1 MIGMPKVMNK
11 DIIDRIA
18 QYAAKG
24 YSKAGTARELGLDRT
39 TVRKYWPREQKPK
52 EEKAKQP
59 TPQLSLEEDFDLR
72 TKKKETELELESLQI
87 KLEDTDGETQ
97 DLEARREV
105 ALEQI
110 KVLGEKLDEAESG
123 TDVDKVQELAAKVKD
138 EVTALLEHIEPL
150 RKQREEQQERER
162 QEREK
167 EVKKKREEDIRRR
180 DKLEHALR
188 ALSLSRFAWIFPC
201 SRGQA
206 EKIVNRFVWK
216 VGNVDDPII
225 SSLHMVNKQ
234 LGIAEELKWE
244 DSTSEL
250 KPLISECVN
259 LLDGNADEK
268 QRIIIVMHA
277 RKERI
282 LIPSDEDMRKKFI
295 DLLSAETNEKFTELV
310 LKFNAALGRL
320 ADERFIEKDELLG
333 KETPEPVAG

>member
-1 MIGMPKVMNK
+1 MPKVINE
-11 DIIDRIA
+11 DIVGKIA
-18 QYAAKG
+18 EYAAKD
-24 YSKAGTARELGLDRT
+24 YSISAIARELGLDRT
-39 TVRKYWPREQKPK
+39 TVRKYWPKK
-52 EEKAKQP
+52 ENPEEETARQP

-72 TKKKETELELESLQI
+72 TKRKETELKLESLRI
-87 KLEDTDGETQ
+87 KLEDTDGETE

-110 KVLGEKLDEAESG
+110 RVLGEKLDEAESG

-138 EVTALLEHIEPL
+138 EVTALLEHIKPL
-150 RKQREEQQERER
+150 RKQREKQQERER

-167 EVKKKREEDIRRR
+167 EVKKKREEDIVRSDRIER
-180 DKLEHALR
+180 NLR
-188 ALSLSRFAWIFPC
+188 AVSLSGFAWMFPC

-206 EKIVNRFVWK
+206 EKIVNRFIWK

-259 LLDGNADEK
+259 LLDGNSEEK
-268 QRIIIVMHA
+268 QRIVNIMHA

-282 LIPSDEDMRKKFI
+282 LIPSDEDMRKKFV
-295 DLLSAETNEKFTELV
+295 DLLSAETNEKFV
-310 LKFNAALGRL
+310 KMALKFNAALGHL
-320 ADERFIEKDELLG
+320 ADERFVDTEELLS
-333 KETPEPVAG
+333 KETPEPVVG

>member
-1 MIGMPKVMNK
+1 MPKVITQ
-11 DIIDRIA
+11 DIIDKIA
-18 QYAAKG
+18 EYAGKN
-24 YSKAGTARELGLDRT
+24 YSKSATAKELDLDRT
-39 TVRKYWPREQKPK
+39 TVRKYWPKKQGP
-52 EEKAKQP
+52 EEETVKQP
-59 TPQLSLEEDFDLR
+59 TPKLSLEEDFDLR
-72 TKKKETELELESLQI
+72 TKKKETELELENMQI
-87 KLEDTDGETQ
+87 KVEDMEGETE
-97 DLEARREV
+97 DLEAKRKV
-105 ALEQI
+105 ILEQI
-110 KVLGEKLDEAESG
+110 KVLGEKLGEAESVIE
-123 TDVDKVQELAAKVKD
+123 VDKVHELVAKVKD
-138 EVTALLEHIEPL
+138 DMAALLAENEPL
-150 RKQREEQQERER
+150 RKQREERQKRER

-216 VGNVDDPII
+216 VGNADDPII

-259 LLDGNADEK
+259 LLNGNSEEK
-268 QRIIIVMHA
+268 QRIVNIMHI

-282 LIPSDEDMRKKFI
+282 LIPSDEDMRGKFI
-295 DLLSAETNEKFTELV
+295 DLLSAATNEKFV
-310 LKFNAALGRL
+310 KMALKFNAELGRL
-320 ADERFIEKDELLG
+320 AEERFVDREELLG
-333 KETPEPVAG
+333 KEAPEPVVG